1 MSGEVL
7 FADKG
12 RTQANGKGTGE
23 LAAAV
28 EGDQFGRSAGLG
40 NDMRWLDKLRL
51 RLRSIFR
58 KRQVERELE
67 LEMQFHIE
75 RQVQENLYSG
85 MSAADARYMALRLID
100 RIE

>member
-1 MSGEVL
+1 
-7 FADKG
+7 
-12 RTQANGKGTGE
+12 
-23 LAAAV
+23 
-28 EGDQFGRSAGLG
+28 
-40 NDMRWLDKLRL
+40 MRWLDKLRL

-85 MSAADARYMALRLID
+85 MSADDARYMALRLIEGSSKPK
-100 RIE
+100 RSAVT